1 MEEQTDKHV
10 HTRTHAHRVS
20 ALGDLTFNN
29 SGGSGAPLGIY
40 GTIKLGYSEECSK
53 RTQIAVVQEGY
64 RGTPKT
70 LTILAV
76 SMYYSHFQ
84 SSTPPA
90 ISCEK
95 NKAT

>member
-1 MEEQTDKHV
+1 MVEQTDKHV
-10 HTRTHAHRVS
+10 HTRTHRVS

-40 GTIKLGYSEECSK
+40 GTVKLGYSEECSK
-53 RTQIAVVQEGY
+53 RTQIAAVQEGY
-64 RGTPKT
+64 RGMPKT
-70 LTILAV
+70 LTVLAV
-76 SMYYSHFQ
+76 STYYGHFQ

-90 ISCEK
+90 ISCEE